1 MKFVTSS
8 CALLL
13 MLMTSS
19 LCDAQNSI
27 SEGPA
32 SDGKSL
38 SLSLYLYVCVC
49 VSESTVDGF
58 SATGCLLAW

>member
-1 MKFVTSS
+1 MELVTSS

-13 MLMTSS
+13 MLMMTSS

-32 SDGKSL
+32 ADGKT
-38 SLSLYLYVCVC
+38 LSLYLYACVFVCSYVCVC
-49 VSESTVDGF
+49 VCV
-58 SATGCLLAW
+58 CVCQRVQ